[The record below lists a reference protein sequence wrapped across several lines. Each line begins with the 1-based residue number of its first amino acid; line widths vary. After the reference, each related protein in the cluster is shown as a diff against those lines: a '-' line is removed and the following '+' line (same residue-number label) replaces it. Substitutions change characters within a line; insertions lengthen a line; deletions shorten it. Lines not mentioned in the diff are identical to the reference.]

1 MASGKLKREYPNL
14 ARYLDVSGQNGLDT
28 NFETVWGIGGLA
40 SFAVGAVVATGS
52 FFAVMAATNPALA
65 FVVGVV
71 AGSGAFMGGLALTDR
86 VARKKRQDLDD
97 EGRLLMQ
104 AADARKGLRNLDSE
118 RKLVKW
124 LDPVAGQMLD
134 AGAYHWARV
143 TAILSGPFWNRSDL
157 GGHWRTLKT
166 RSQRAAE
173 LAMAELTTLAGS
185 CVGEPKRSRDSDW
198 KAVMEDVESLD
209 FREIMMGVA
218 RMAGTDPK
226 EYRFQSP
233 RSAEVF
239 QPCYELVERLRKLA
253 DMLDR
258 EAQEAVITGAIPSG
272 SYASESI
279 DSILGDL
286 NALRQAEDELRN
298 EQRH

>member
-1 MASGKLKREYPNL
+1 MATSKLKREYPNL
-14 ARYLDVSGQNGLDT
+14 ARYLDVTGQQGLDT
-28 NFETVWGIGGLA
+28 EFETVWGIGGFA
-40 SFAVGAVVATGS
+40 SFALAAALGIAVFLTTA
-52 FFAVMAATNPALA
+52 AATNLGIGFVAALA
-65 FVVGVV
+65 
-71 AGSGAFMGGLALTDR
+71 AGSFGFIGGLALTNR
-86 VARKKRQDLDD
+86 IVVGKVAKMDD
-97 EGRLLMQ
+97 EARLLMQ
-104 AADARKGLRNLDSE
+104 AGAARKALRTLDGE

-134 AGAYHWARV
+134 AGGYHWARV
-143 TAILSGPFWNRSDL
+143 TAVLSGPFWNRSDL
-157 GGHWRTLKT
+157 GGHWSSLKI
-166 RSQRAAE
+166 RSHRAAE
-173 LAMAELTTLAGS
+173 LAMAELTMLAGS

-209 FREIMMGVA
+209 FREIMIGVA

-239 QPCYELVERLRKLA
+239 QTCYDLVERLRKLA

-258 EAQEAVITGAIPSG
+258 EAQEAMITGAIPSG

-286 NALRQAEDELRN
+286 RALRQAEEELQN
-298 EQRH
+298 DQRQ

>member
-14 ARYLDVSGQNGLDT
+14 ARYLDVTGQQGLDT
-28 NFETVWGIGGLA
+28 RFEMVWGLGGLA
-40 SFAVGAVVATGS
+40 SFALGGAVAIAAFLGLLAPVGPIGAAILAMMIGGS
-52 FFAVMAATNPALA
+52 ALI
-65 FVVGVV
+65 
-71 AGSGAFMGGLALTDR
+71 GGLSLTGRFAQAKQGDQNEE
-86 VARKKRQDLDD
+86 A
-97 EGRLLMQ
+97 RLLQQ
-104 AADARKGLRNLDSE
+104 AASTRKALRELDGE

-157 GGHWRTLKT
+157 GGHWSSLKI
-166 RSQRAAE
+166 RSQRAGD
-173 LAMAELTTLAGS
+173 LAMAELAILAGS

-239 QPCYELVERLRKLA
+239 QPSFELVERLRKLA

-272 SYASESI
+272 SYAAEKI
-279 DSILGDL
+279 DSLLGDQS
-286 NALRQAEDELRN
+286 AQRQAEEELRN